1 MESFSDERRL
11 VSRVLR
17 HWHDMAIGQRFPSRG
32 QIDPWLVGDDWAS
45 CTLIK
50 LEPDPAQSTI
60 VVAGA
65 ILLPPQH
72 EALDGLPV
80 AACPHQSLLAVLIKY
95 LPRFQPNGG
104 PLSISGTA
112 AHGPGPVLF
121 RAVLLPLS
129 DDGGAHI
136 DSVLG
141 AANFR
146 ELRKGEDKELRTRLQ
161 VAILDVEKGQIW
173 EVFNPLWGGWSR
185 TVVAAIDKDSAKLR
199 HKTSLQTMTCK
210 TGEMIQHTE
219 KYRFIGYS

>member
-1 MESFSDERRL
+1 METFSDERRL

-17 HWHDMAIGQRFPSRG
+17 HWHDMAIGQRFPSRS

-45 CTLIK
+45 CSLIS
-50 LEPDPAQSTI
+50 LEPELARSTI

-65 ILLPPQH
+65 NLLPPRH
-72 EALDGLPV
+72 EPVDGQPI
-80 AACPHQSLLAVLIKY
+80 ANCPHQSLLAVLIKY

-112 AHGPGPVLF
+112 THGPGPVLF

-141 AANFR
+141 GANFR
-146 ELRKGEDKELRTRLQ
+146 ELHQGEDKELRTRLQ
-161 VAILDVEKGQIW
+161 VAILDVEMGQIW
-173 EVFNPLWGGWSR
+173 EVYNPLWGGWGR
-185 TVVAAIDKDSAKLR
+185 VVVAAIDKDSAKLR
-199 HKTSLQTMTCK
+199 HQTNSQTMTCK
-210 TGEMIQHTE
+210 VGEMIQHTD

>member
-1 MESFSDERRL
+1 MESFLDERRL

-17 HWHDMAIGQRFPSRG
+17 HWHDMAVGQRFPSRG

-45 CTLIK
+45 CALIE
-50 LEPDPAQSTI
+50 LAPELARSTI

-65 ILLPPQH
+65 NLLPPNHQ
-72 EALDGLPV
+72 ALDGKSI
-80 AACPHQSLLAVLIKY
+80 AACPPQSLLATLIQY

-104 PLSISGTA
+104 PLSVCGTA
-112 AHGPGPVLF
+112 GHGPGPVLF

-136 DSVLG
+136 DSVLA

-146 ELRKGEDKELRTRLQ
+146 ELHQGEDKELRTRLQ
-161 VAILDVEKGQIW
+161 LAILDVEKGQIW
-173 EVFNPLWGGWSR
+173 DVYNPLWGGWGRSI
-185 TVVAAIDKDSAKLR
+185 VAGIDHEGAKLR

-210 TGEMIQHTE
+210 TAEMIQHTE

>member
-1 MESFSDERRL
+1 MDSFADERRL

-45 CTLIK
+45 CALIE
-50 LEPDPAQSTI
+50 LAADLAQSTI

-65 ILLPPQH
+65 NLLPPGR
-72 EALDGLPV
+72 EALVEQAV
-80 AACPHQSLLAVLIKY
+80 AACPNQSLLAVLIKY
-95 LPRFQPNGG
+95 LPRFRPNGG
-104 PLSISGTA
+104 PLSVSGTA
-112 AHGPGPVLF
+112 THGSAPVLF

-146 ELRKGEDKELRTRLQ
+146 ELHKGEDKELRTRLQ

-173 EVFNPLWGGWSR
+173 EVYNPLWGGWGR
-185 TVVAAIDKDSAKLR
+185 IVVAAVDKDNAKLR

-210 TGEMIQHTE
+210 TDEMIQHTE